1 MIRKNHTI
9 VLEDT
14 SPSEMARFRQI
25 MLNIWRQQIEDDKN
39 AIEMESFIKEQ
50 QEKTTEPKE
59 KYTTTWLGEVVLNS
73 DLHGFN
79 YRNNPKQNIFNT
91 STGDFVDAIEDKF
104 IDSSVSVNGHFYNK
118 NGTFEGKVNISNNKG
133 SVNDV
138 YVCDGKGNAK
148 DTFVNAIKLDISHEN
163 FCYIAGV
170 INAEDSSTFESA
182 AATTQ
187 ATFNA
192 VKFEKGDKL
201 SMEEQ
206 GKLAKK
212 LLSTGYSTATSK
224 KLLKDEDNNSLYKN
238 ARKGLIHVL
247 LGKKDYSEGA
257 VLWDGIDFAD
267 KGITHNKATKEGGI
281 SISKELWVKF
291 IENSK
296 FKPDSKGTQRL
307 LLHKPNSPA
316 HDKDKTKVEALATI
330 PFEEE
335 EKTTIKTSYEPYIF
349 DLFPSQNKNWNF
361 QIELEDKKNIDY
373 YETLGTNNNSG
384 RVLHKATVVYGGH
397 IFWKFYY
404 EHPNNKGYLWK
415 YYMNHKL

>member
-25 MLNIWRQQIEDDKN
+25 ILNIWRQQIEDDRN
-39 AIEMESFIKEQ
+39 AIEMESFIKKQ
-50 QEKTTEPKE
+50 HEKTTEPKE

-73 DLHGFN
+73 DLHDFN
-79 YRNNPKQNIFNT
+79 YKNNPKQNIFDT
-91 STGDFVDAIEDKF
+91 FTADFVDTIEDKF

-118 NGTFEGKVNISNNKG
+118 NGTFEGKVNIANNQG

-224 KLLKDEDNNSLYKN
+224 KLLKDEDNNNLYKN

-247 LGKKDYSEGA
+247 QGKKDYSEGA
-257 VLWDGIDFAD
+257 VLWDGIDFANT
-267 KGITHNKATKEGGI
+267 GITHNKATKEGGI

-316 HDKDKTKVEALATI
+316 HDKDKTKAEALATI

-335 EKTTIKTSYEPYIF
+335 EKATIKISNAPYIF
-349 DLFPSQNKNWNF
+349 DLFPSQNKDWNF
-361 QIELEDKKNIDY
+361 QIGLEGKKNIDY

-384 RVLHKATVVYGGH
+384 RILHKATVVYGGH